1 MKPKSMKEKLRGT
14 MMNILRIKMIDAGNL
29 LKELD
34 DALDKVVAKKE
45 PESFLRPSTLK
56 IEEYQKSIRQIQA
69 QFIDAPQFNETSAYP
84 QFLSCGLL
92 QVRGKNGAN
101 MEFLLPKVY
110 PFPPKSLYI
119 EHEKDGQFLREM
131 LMRLLSS
138 VPLVQLEVIL
148 IDALSLGGIFN
159 LARRLLNKD
168 NDFIYQQRIL
178 TESKEIEE
186 ALKHL
191 YEYLKVNLQEKLA
204 GFRDFV
210 HYNENEKDPLPLKA
224 LFLSGV
230 DALSQNA
237 LYYLEKIMRF
247 GSKNGVLSFV
257 NLESEKNNQSAED
270 LKRYAEFFKD
280 RTSFECLKYLSVEV
294 INDQGIKSQHMK
306 DFADKIKA
314 YYKQKKEVK
323 RELKDLQRDK
333 EFWTKSSQH
342 EVVVPV
348 GWDIN
353 HKEVCF
359 EIGEVQNHT
368 LICGRSGSGKSNF
381 LHVLIQNLAFYYD
394 PDEVQLFLLDYKEG
408 VEFNAYTDPNILEH
422 ARLVSVASSVGFGV
436 SFLSWLCD
444 EIKKRSELF
453 KQFNVKDLSDY
464 RKHEKMP
471 RLIVVIDEFQ
481 VLFSDNST
489 KGKEGVERSLNT
501 LLKKGRSYGVH
512 LVLATQTMRGGEI
525 DSSIKAQIA
534 NRIALPMDADDS
546 TKILDDDVACEL
558 VRPEGIFNNNG
569 GHKKYHTKM
578 SIPKAPDDFKSFLTK
593 IHAEFNQRNLA
604 PIDRKIYNG
613 ETPLKMPNTLKANEM
628 RLYLGKKV
636 DYEQKDLIVEF
647 ENNELHLLVVSQDLN
662 ARIALMKLL
671 FQNIK
676 SANKELVFYN
686 KEKRL
691 IRSFDVQK
699 EYGITPIE
707 NALNALDATTNRP
720 NSALVIDNLNEAK
733 ELHDKVGAEKLRSFL
748 EKATDNEQ
756 YCVIFA
762 HDYKQIKTN
771 YHLDK
776 LKELLNHHFKQ
787 CLAFRCNGENLNAL
801 QSGLPSPSE
810 HNALFIELSKDSRTE
825 FRPFSLQD

>member
-1 MKPKSMKEKLRGT
+1 MKPKSMKEKPRGA
-14 MMNILRIKMIDAGNL
+14 MMNILRINMIDAGNL

-45 PESFLRPSTLK
+45 PESFLKPIVSP
-56 IEEYQKSIRQIQA
+56 IEDYQKSIRQVQA
-69 QFIDAPQFNETSAYP
+69 QFTDAPKFNEEGAYP
-84 QFLSCGLL
+84 KFLSCGLL
-92 QVRGKNGAN
+92 HVRGKNGAN

-138 VPLVQLEVIL
+138 APLVQLEIVL
-148 IDALSLGGIFN
+148 VDALSLGGIFN
-159 LARRLLNKD
+159 LARRLLDKD
-168 NDFIYQQRIL
+168 NDFIYQKRIL

-204 GFRDFV
+204 GFRDFA
-210 HYNENEKDPLPLKA
+210 HYNENATDPLPLKA

-257 NLESEKNNQSAED
+257 NLESEKNNKSAED
-270 LKRYAEFFKD
+270 LKKHAEFFKD

-314 YYKQKKEVK
+314 YYEKKKVVK
-323 RELKDLQRDK
+323 SELKALQKDEK
-333 EFWTKSSQH
+333 FWTESSQH
-342 EVVVPV
+342 EVSVPV

-353 HKEVCF
+353 HKKVCF
-359 EIGEVQNHT
+359 EIGNAQNHT
-368 LICGRSGSGKSNF
+368 LICDHSGSGKSNF
-381 LHVLIQNLAFYYD
+381 LHVLIQNLAFYYA

-408 VEFNAYTDPNILEH
+408 VEFNAYTDPILEH
-422 ARLVSVASSVGFGV
+422 ARLVSVASSVGFGM
-436 SFLSWLCD
+436 SFLRWLCK
-444 EIKKRSELF
+444 EMQERANLF
-453 KQFNVKDLSDY
+453 KQFKVKDLSDY

-471 RLIVVIDEFQ
+471 RLIVVVDEFQ
-481 VLFSDNST
+481 VLFGDNKST
-489 KGKEGVERSLNT
+489 KAVEGHLNT

-512 LVLATQTMRGGEI
+512 LVLATQTMRGTDI
-525 DSSIKAQIA
+525 NPSFKAQIA

-546 TKILDDDVACEL
+546 AKILDDDAACEL

-569 GHKKYHTKM
+569 GHQKYHTKM

-628 RLYLGKKV
+628 RLHLGKKV

-647 ENNELHLLVVSQDLN
+647 ESNESHLLVVSQDLN
-662 ARIALMKLL
+662 ARIALMKL
-671 FQNIK
+671 FAQNFK
-676 SANKELVFYN
+676 TANKELLFYN
-686 KEKRL
+686 AEKRL
-691 IRSFDVQK
+691 VRELDELK
-699 EYGITPIE
+699 KHHITPMQGP
-707 NALNALDATTNRP
+707 LGSVLDTAMNP
-720 NSALVIDNLNEAK
+720 NSVLMVDNLNEAK
-733 ELHDKVGAEKLRSFL
+733 ELHDKVGAEKLKSFL

-756 YCVIFA
+756 YCIIFA
-762 HDYKQIKTN
+762 HDFKQIQAN
-771 YHLDK
+771 YNLDK
-776 LKELLNHHFKQ
+776 LKELLNNHFKQ
-787 CLAFRCNGENLNAL
+787 CLAFRCNGENLNAIKNN
-801 QSGLPSPSE
+801 LPPPS
-810 HNALFIELSKDSRTE
+810 ALNNLNVLLIELSKDNHTE
-825 FRPFSLQD
+825 FRPFSL

>member
-1 MKPKSMKEKLRGT
+1 MKEKPRGA

-34 DALDKVVAKKE
+34 DALDKVIAKKE
-45 PESFLRPSTLK
+45 PESFLKPIISP
-56 IEEYQKSIRQIQA
+56 IEDYQKSIRQIQA
-69 QFIDAPQFNETSAYP
+69 QFTDAPQFNEEGAYP
-84 QFLSCGLL
+84 KFLSCGLL
-92 QVRGKNGAN
+92 HVRGKNGAN

-138 VPLVQLEVIL
+138 APLVQLEVIL

-204 GFRDFV
+204 GYKDFA
-210 HYNENEKDPLPLKA
+210 HYNEEEKDRLPLKA

-230 DALSQNA
+230 DALSQNV

-257 NLESEKNNQSAED
+257 NLESEKNKSAED
-270 LKRYAEFFKD
+270 LKRYAESFKD
-280 RTSFECLKYLSVEV
+280 RTSFERLKYLNVEV
-294 INDQGIKSQHMK
+294 INDHGIQSKHMQ

-314 YYKQKKEVK
+314 YYEKKKAVK
-323 RELKDLQRDK
+323 RELKDLQKDEK
-333 EFWTKSSQH
+333 FWTESSQLK
-342 EVVVPV
+342 VSVPV

-359 EIGEVQNHT
+359 EIGNEQNHT
-368 LICGRSGSGKSNF
+368 LICDHSGSGKSNF
-381 LHVLIQNLAFYYD
+381 LHVLIQNLAFYYN
-394 PDEVQLFLLDYKEG
+394 PNEVQLFLLDYKEG
-408 VEFNAYTDPNILEH
+408 VEFNAYVADTPLEH
-422 ARLVSVASSVGFGV
+422 ARLVSVASSVGYGM
-436 SFLSWLCD
+436 SFLSWLCK
-444 EIKKRSELF
+444 EMQERANLF

-471 RLIVVIDEFQ
+471 RLIVVVDEFQ
-481 VLFSDNST
+481 VLFSDNSS
-489 KGKEGVERSLNT
+489 KGKESVEGSLNT

-525 DSSIKAQIA
+525 DSSFKAQIA
-534 NRIALPMDADDS
+534 NRIALPMDAEDS
-546 TKILDDDVACEL
+546 SSVLDDDVACEL

-569 GHKKYHTKM
+569 GHQKYHTKM
-578 SIPKAPDDFKSFLTK
+578 SIPKAPDDSKSFLTK

-613 ETPLKMPNTLKANEM
+613 ETALKMPNTLKANEM
-628 RLYLGKKV
+628 RLHLGKKV

-647 ENNELHLLVVSQDLN
+647 ESNESHLLVVSQDLN

-676 SANKELVFYN
+676 SANKELVFCN

-691 IRSFDVQK
+691 IRSFD
-699 EYGITPIE
+699 
-707 NALNALDATTNRP
+707 A
-720 NSALVIDNLNEAK
+720 
-733 ELHDKVGAEKLRSFL
+733 
-748 EKATDNEQ
+748 
-756 YCVIFA
+756 
-762 HDYKQIKTN
+762 
-771 YHLDK
+771 
-776 LKELLNHHFKQ
+776 
-787 CLAFRCNGENLNAL
+787 
-801 QSGLPSPSE
+801 
-810 HNALFIELSKDSRTE
+810 
-825 FRPFSLQD
+825 

>member
-1 MKPKSMKEKLRGT
+1 
-14 MMNILRIKMIDAGNL
+14 MIDAGNL

-45 PESFLRPSTLK
+45 PESFLKPSTLK
-56 IEEYQKSIRQIQA
+56 IEEYQKSVRQIQA
-69 QFIDAPQFNETSAYP
+69 QFTDAPKFNEEGAYP
-84 QFLSCGLL
+84 KFLSCGLL
-92 QVRGKNGAN
+92 EIKGKNGAN

-119 EHEKDGQFLREM
+119 EHEKDEQFLREM
-131 LMRLLSS
+131 LMHLLSS
-138 VPLVQLEVIL
+138 APLVQLEVVL
-148 IDALSLGGIFN
+148 VDALSLGGIFN
-159 LARRLLNKD
+159 LARRLLHKN

-204 GFRDFV
+204 GFRDFA
-210 HYNENEKDPLPLKA
+210 HYNEEAKDRLPLKA

-280 RTSFECLKYLSVEV
+280 TTSFERFKYLNVEV
-294 INDQGIKSQHMK
+294 INDQGIKFQHMQ

-342 EVVVPV
+342 EVSVPV

-359 EIGEVQNHT
+359 EIGGAQNHT
-368 LICGRSGSGKSNF
+368 LICDHSGSGKSNF
-381 LHVLIQNLAFYYD
+381 LHVLIQNLAFYYA

-408 VEFNAYTDPNILEH
+408 VEFNAYTNPTILEH
-422 ARLVSVASSVGFGV
+422 ARLVSVAGSVGFGV
-436 SFLSWLCD
+436 GFLSWLCK
-444 EIKKRSELF
+444 EMQERVNLF

-489 KGKEGVERSLNT
+489 KGKESMDQSLNT

-512 LVLATQTMRGGEI
+512 LVLATQTMCGGEI
-525 DSSIKAQIA
+525 DSSFKAQIA

-546 TKILDDDVACEL
+546 AKILDDDAACEL

-569 GHKKYHTKM
+569 GNRKYHTKM

-628 RLYLGKKV
+628 RLHLGKKV

-647 ENNELHLLVVSQDLN
+647 ESNESHLLVVSQDLN

-676 SANKELVFYN
+676 STNKELVFCN

-707 NALNALDATTNRP
+707 NALNALNATTNRP

-733 ELHDKVGAEKLRSFL
+733 EWHDKVGAEKLKSFL

-756 YCVIFA
+756 YCIIFV
-762 HDYKQIKTN
+762 HDFKQIQAN
-771 YHLDK
+771 YDSVK
-776 LKELLNHHFKQ
+776 LKDLLNNHFKQ
-787 CLAFRCNGENLNAL
+787 RLAFRCNGENLNAIKNN
-801 QSGLPSPSE
+801 LPPPSALNNL
-810 HNALFIELSKDSRTE
+810 NALFVELSKDSHTE

>member
-1 MKPKSMKEKLRGT
+1 MT
-14 MMNILRIKMIDAGNL
+14 DAGNL

-45 PESFLRPSTLK
+45 PESFLKPIASR

-69 QFIDAPQFNETSAYP
+69 QFTDVPKFNEEGAYP

-92 QVRGKNGAN
+92 EIKGKNGAN
-101 MEFLLPKVY
+101 MDFCLPKVY

-138 VPLVQLEVIL
+138 APLVQLEIVL
-148 IDALSLGGIFN
+148 VDALSLGGIFN

-168 NDFIYQQRIL
+168 NDFIYQRRIL
-178 TESKEIEE
+178 TESKEIEG

-204 GFRDFV
+204 GYRDFA
-210 HYNENEKDPLPLKA
+210 HYNEKEKDRLPLKA

-257 NLESEKNNQSAED
+257 NLESEKNNKSAEY
-270 LKRYAEFFKD
+270 LKNYAEFFRDNK
-280 RTSFECLKYLSVEV
+280 SFERLKYLSIEV

-314 YYKQKKEVK
+314 YYEKKKAVK
-323 RELKDLQRDK
+323 RELKDLQKDEK
-333 EFWTKSSQH
+333 FWTESSQFK
-342 EVVVPV
+342 VSVPV

-359 EIGEVQNHT
+359 EIGKAQNHT

-408 VEFNAYTDPNILEH
+408 VEFNAYTDPILEH
-422 ARLVSVASSVGFGV
+422 ARLVSVASSVGFGM

-444 EIKKRSELF
+444 EMKIRSELF
-453 KQFNVKDLSDY
+453 KQFKVKDLSDY

-481 VLFSDNST
+481 VLFSDNKST
-489 KGKEGVERSLNT
+489 KAVEGHLNT

-525 DSSIKAQIA
+525 DSSFKAQIA

-546 TKILDDDVACEL
+546 TKILDDDAACEL

-569 GHKKYHTKM
+569 GHQKYHTKM

-593 IHAEFNQRNLA
+593 IHAEFNQRNLT

-613 ETPLKMPNTLKANEM
+613 EKPLEMPNILKANEM
-628 RLYLGKKV
+628 RLHLGKKV

-647 ENNELHLLVVSQDLN
+647 ESNESHLLVVSQDLST
-662 ARIALMKLL
+662 RIALMKLL

-676 SANKELVFYN
+676 SANKELVFCN

-691 IRSFDVQK
+691 IRSFDAQK
-699 EYGITPIE
+699 EYGITPVE
-707 NALNALDATTNRP
+707 NILSVLDTAMNP

-733 ELHDKVGAEKLRSFL
+733 ELHDKVGAEKLESFL
-748 EKATDNEQ
+748 EKAIDNEQ

-762 HDYKQIKTN
+762 HDFRQIKTN
-771 YHLDK
+771 YHFDK
-776 LKELLNHHFKQ
+776 LKELLNNHFKQ
-787 CLAFRCNGENLNAL
+787 RLAFRCNEENLNAIKNN
-801 QSGLPSPSE
+801 LPPPSRL
-810 HNALFIELSKDSRTE
+810 NALFVELSKDSHTE

>member
-1 MKPKSMKEKLRGT
+1 
-14 MMNILRIKMIDAGNL
+14 MIDAGNL

-45 PESFLRPSTLK
+45 PESFLKPIVSP
-56 IEEYQKSIRQIQA
+56 IEDYQKSIRQVQA
-69 QFIDAPQFNETSAYP
+69 QFTDAPKFNETTTYP

-92 QVRGKNGAN
+92 HVKGKNGAN

-138 VPLVQLEVIL
+138 APLVQLEIVL
-148 IDALSLGGIFN
+148 VDALSLGGIFN
-159 LARRLLNKD
+159 LARRLLDKD

-204 GFRDFV
+204 GFKDFA
-210 HYNENEKDPLPLKA
+210 HYNENATDRLPLKA

-270 LKRYAEFFKD
+270 LKKHAEFFRD
-280 RTSFECLKYLSVEV
+280 TTSFERFKYLNVEV
-294 INDQGIKSQHMK
+294 INDQGIKSQHMQ

-323 RELKDLQRDK
+323 RELKDLQKDK
-333 EFWTKSSQH
+333 EFWTESSQFK
-342 EVVVPV
+342 VVVPV

-359 EIGEVQNHT
+359 EIGNAQNHT
-368 LICGRSGSGKSNF
+368 LICDHSGSGKSNF
-381 LHVLIQNLAFYYD
+381 LHVLIQNLAFYYN

-408 VEFNAYTDPNILEH
+408 VEFNAYTNPSPLEH
-422 ARLVSVASSVGFGV
+422 ARLVSVASSVGFGM

-464 RKHEKMP
+464 RKHGEMP

-546 TKILDDDVACEL
+546 TKILDDDVACEIQK
-558 VRPEGIFNNNG
+558 PEAIFNNNG
-569 GHKKYHTKM
+569 GHQKFHTKM

-604 PIDRKIYNG
+604 PIEHKIYNG
-613 ETPLKMPNTLKANEM
+613 ETALKMPNTLKANEM
-628 RLYLGKKV
+628 RLHLGKKV

-647 ENNELHLLVVSQDLN
+647 ESNESHLLVVSQDLN

-676 SANKELVFYN
+676 SANKELVFCN

-691 IRSFDVQK
+691 IRFFDAPK

-707 NALNALDATTNRP
+707 NALNALDAATNRP
-720 NSALVIDNLNEAK
+720 NSVLVIDNLNEAK
-733 ELHDKVGAEKLRSFL
+733 ELHDKIGVEKLKSFL
-748 EKATDNEQ
+748 EKAIDNEQ
-756 YCVIFA
+756 YCIIFA
-762 HDYKQIKTN
+762 HDYKQIKNN

-776 LKELLNHHFKQ
+776 LRELLNNHFKQ
-787 CLAFRCNGENLNAL
+787 CLAFRCNEENLNAL
-801 QSGLPSPSE
+801 KSGLPSPSNF
-810 HNALFIELSKDSRTE
+810 NALLIELSKDSRTE
-825 FRPFSLQD
+825 FRPFSL

>member
-1 MKPKSMKEKLRGT
+1 

-45 PESFLRPSTLK
+45 PESFLKPSTLK
-56 IEEYQKSIRQIQA
+56 IEEYQKSVRQIQA
-69 QFIDAPQFNETSAYP
+69 QFTDAPKFNEEGAYP
-84 QFLSCGLL
+84 KFLSCGLL
-92 QVRGKNGAN
+92 EIKGKNGAN

-119 EHEKDGQFLREM
+119 EHEKDEQFLREM
-131 LMRLLSS
+131 LMHLLSS
-138 VPLVQLEVIL
+138 APLVQLEVVL
-148 IDALSLGGIFN
+148 VDALSLGGIFN
-159 LARRLLNKD
+159 LARRLLHKN

-204 GFRDFV
+204 GFRDFA
-210 HYNENEKDPLPLKA
+210 HYNEEAKDRLPLKA

-280 RTSFECLKYLSVEV
+280 TTSFERFKYLNVEV
-294 INDQGIKSQHMK
+294 INDQGIKFQHMQ

-342 EVVVPV
+342 EVSVPV

-359 EIGEVQNHT
+359 EIGGVQNHT
-368 LICGRSGSGKSNF
+368 LICDHSGSGKSNF
-381 LHVLIQNLAFYYD
+381 LHVLIQNLAFYYA

-408 VEFNAYTDPNILEH
+408 VEFNAYTNPTILEH
-422 ARLVSVASSVGFGV
+422 ARLVSVAGSVGFGV
-436 SFLSWLCD
+436 GFLSWLCK
-444 EIKKRSELF
+444 EMQERANLF

-489 KGKEGVERSLNT
+489 KGKESMDQSLNT

-525 DSSIKAQIA
+525 DSSFKAQIA

-546 TKILDDDVACEL
+546 AKILDDDAACEL

-569 GHKKYHTKM
+569 GNRKYHTKM

-628 RLYLGKKV
+628 RLHLGKKV

-647 ENNELHLLVVSQDLN
+647 ESNESHLLVVSQDLN

-676 SANKELVFYN
+676 SANKELVFCN

-707 NALNALDATTNRP
+707 NALNALNATTNRP

-733 ELHDKVGAEKLRSFL
+733 EWHDKVGAEKLKSFL

-756 YCVIFA
+756 YCIIFV
-762 HDYKQIKTN
+762 HDFKQIQAN
-771 YHLDK
+771 YDSVK
-776 LKELLNHHFKQ
+776 LKDLLNNHFKQ
-787 CLAFRCNGENLNAL
+787 RLAFRCNGENLNAIKNN
-801 QSGLPSPSE
+801 LPPPSALNNL
-810 HNALFIELSKDSRTE
+810 NALFVELSKDSHTE

>member
-1 MKPKSMKEKLRGT
+1 
-14 MMNILRIKMIDAGNL
+14 MNILRIKMIDAGNL

-34 DALDKVVAKKE
+34 DALDRVIAKKE
-45 PESFLRPSTLK
+45 PESFLKPIVSQ
-56 IEEYQKSIRQIQA
+56 IEDYQKSIRQVQA
-69 QFIDAPQFNETSAYP
+69 QFTDAPQFNEEGAYP
-84 QFLSCGLL
+84 KFLSCGLL
-92 QVRGKNGAN
+92 HVRGKNGAN

-138 VPLVQLEVIL
+138 APLVQLEVIL

-159 LARRLLNKD
+159 LARRLLDKD

-204 GFRDFV
+204 GYKDFA
-210 HYNENEKDPLPLKA
+210 HYNEYATDPLPLKA

-257 NLESEKNNQSAED
+257 NLESEKNNKSAED
-270 LKRYAEFFKD
+270 LKKHAEFFKD
-280 RTSFECLKYLSVEV
+280 TTSFERLKYLNVEV

-314 YYKQKKEVK
+314 YYEKKKVVK
-323 RELKDLQRDK
+323 RELKDLQKDEK
-333 EFWTKSSQH
+333 FWTESSQY
-342 EVVVPV
+342 EVSVPV

-353 HKEVCF
+353 HTEVCF
-359 EIGEVQNHT
+359 KIGKEQNHT
-368 LICGRSGSGKSNF
+368 LICDHSGSGKSNF
-381 LHVLIQNLAFYYD
+381 LHVLIQNLAFYYA

-408 VEFNAYTDPNILEH
+408 VEFNAYTNPSPLEH
-422 ARLVSVASSVGFGV
+422 ARLVSVASSVSYGIT
-436 SFLSWLCD
+436 FLKWLCD
-444 EIKKRSELF
+444 GIQKRADRF

-471 RLIVVIDEFQ
+471 RLIVVVDEFQ

-489 KGKEGVERSLNT
+489 KGKESVERSLNT

-546 TKILDDDVACEL
+546 AKILDDDVACEL

-569 GHKKYHTKM
+569 GNRKYHIKM

-613 ETPLKMPNTLKANEM
+613 ETPLKIPNTLKADEM
-628 RLYLGKKV
+628 RLHLGKKV

-647 ENNELHLLVVSQDLN
+647 ESNESHLLVVSQDLN

-676 SANKELVFYN
+676 SANKELVFCN

-691 IRSFDVQK
+691 IRFFDAQK
-699 EYGITPIE
+699 EYGITPVE
-707 NALNALDATTNRP
+707 NILSVLDTAMNP

-733 ELHDKVGAEKLRSFL
+733 ELHDKVGAEKLKSFL
-748 EKATDNEQ
+748 EKAIDNEQ

-762 HDYKQIKTN
+762 HDFRQIKSN
-771 YHLDK
+771 YHFDK
-776 LKELLNHHFKQ
+776 LKELLNNHFKQ
-787 CLAFRCNGENLNAL
+787 CLAFRCNEENLNAIK
-801 QSGLPSPSE
+801 SDLPSLKNE
-810 HNALFIELSKDSRTE
+810 LNVLFVELSKDSVTE
-825 FRPFSLQD
+825 FRPFSL

>member
-1 MKPKSMKEKLRGT
+1 
-14 MMNILRIKMIDAGNL
+14 MIEVNTL
-29 LKELD
+29 LQNLD
-34 DALDKVVAKKE
+34 DALDKVVHQKE
-45 PESFLRPSTLK
+45 PESFLKPIVSE
-56 IEEYQKSIRQIQA
+56 IEEYQKSVRQIQA
-69 QFIDAPQFNETSAYP
+69 QFTDAPEFNETTTYP
-84 QFLSCGLL
+84 KFLSCGLL
-92 QVRGKNGAN
+92 QVRGKNGTN

-138 VPLVQLEVIL
+138 APLVQLEVIL

-159 LARRLLNKD
+159 LSRKLLNKD

-178 TESKEIEE
+178 TESKETEE

-204 GFRDFV
+204 GFRDFA
-210 HYNENEKDPLPLKA
+210 HYNEEKEDRLPLKA

-257 NLESEKNNQSAED
+257 NLESEKNNKSAED
-270 LKRYAEFFKD
+270 LKKHAEFFKD
-280 RTSFECLKYLSVEV
+280 TTSFERLKYLNIEV
-294 INDQGIKSQHMK
+294 INDQGIKSQHMQ
-306 DFADKIKA
+306 DFADEIKA
-314 YYKQKKEVK
+314 YYRQKKEVK
-323 RELKDLQRDK
+323 RELKDLQKDEK
-333 EFWTKSSQH
+333 FWTESSQY
-342 EVVVPV
+342 EVSVPV

-359 EIGEVQNHT
+359 EIGSAQNHT

-381 LHVLIQNLAFYYD
+381 LHVLIQNLAFYYA
-394 PDEVQLFLLDYKEG
+394 PNEVQLFLLDYKEG
-408 VEFNAYTDPNILEH
+408 VEFNAYTDPILEH
-422 ARLVSVASSVGFGV
+422 ARLVSVASSVGYGM
-436 SFLSWLCD
+436 SFLSWLCK
-444 EIKKRSELF
+444 EMQKRAELF

-481 VLFSDNST
+481 VLFSNNKST
-489 KGKEGVERSLNT
+489 KAVEGHLNT

-512 LVLATQTMRGGEI
+512 LVLATQTMRGTDI
-525 DSSIKAQIA
+525 NPSFKAQIA
-534 NRIALPMDADDS
+534 NRIALPMDAEDSSSVLGDDA
-546 TKILDDDVACEL
+546 ACEL

-569 GHKKYHTKM
+569 GNRKYHTKM

-593 IHAEFNQRNLA
+593 IHAEFNQRNLTL
-604 PIDRKIYNG
+604 IDRKIYNG
-613 ETPLKMPNTLKANEM
+613 ETPLKMPNILKANEM
-628 RLYLGKKV
+628 RLHLGKKV

-647 ENNELHLLVVSQDLN
+647 ESNESHLLVVSQDLN

-676 SANKELVFYN
+676 SANKELVFCN

-691 IRSFDVQK
+691 IRFFDVQK
-699 EYGITPIE
+699 EYGITPVE
-707 NALNALDATTNRP
+707 NILSVLDTAMNP

-733 ELHDKVGAEKLRSFL
+733 ELHDKVGAEKLKSFL

-762 HDYKQIKTN
+762 HDFRQIKTN
-771 YHLDK
+771 YHFYK
-776 LKELLNHHFKQ
+776 LKELLSNHFKQ

-801 QSGLPSPSE
+801 QSGLSSPSKL
-810 HNALFIELSKDSRTE
+810 NALFIELSKDSHTE
-825 FRPFSLQD
+825 FRPFSLQG

>member
-1 MKPKSMKEKLRGT
+1 
-14 MMNILRIKMIDAGNL
+14 MIDAGNL

-45 PESFLRPSTLK
+45 PESFLKPIVSQ
-56 IEEYQKSIRQIQA
+56 IEDYQKSIRQIQA
-69 QFIDAPQFNETSAYP
+69 QFTDAPKFNETHTYP
-84 QFLSCGLL
+84 KFLSCGLL

-138 VPLVQLEVIL
+138 APLVQLEVIL

-204 GFRDFV
+204 GYKDFA
-210 HYNENEKDPLPLKA
+210 HYNENATDRLPLKA

-237 LYYLEKIMRF
+237 FYYLEKIMRF

-270 LKRYAEFFKD
+270 LKKHAEFFRD
-280 RTSFECLKYLSVEV
+280 TTSFERLKYLSVEV
-294 INDQGIKSQHMK
+294 INDQGIKSQHMQ

-314 YYKQKKEVK
+314 YYEKKKAVK
-323 RELKDLQRDK
+323 RELKDLQKDEK
-333 EFWTKSSQH
+333 FWTESSQFK
-342 EVVVPV
+342 VSVPV

-359 EIGEVQNHT
+359 EIGNEQNHT
-368 LICGRSGSGKSNF
+368 LICDHSGSGKSNF
-381 LHVLIQNLAFYYD
+381 LHVLIQNLAFYYA
-394 PDEVQLFLLDYKEG
+394 PNEVQLFLLDYKEG
-408 VEFNAYTDPNILEH
+408 VEFNAYVADTPLEH
-422 ARLVSVASSVGFGV
+422 ARLVSVASSVSYGIT
-436 SFLSWLCD
+436 FLKWLCD
-444 EIKKRSELF
+444 EMQKRAELF
-453 KQFNVKDLSDY
+453 KQFKVKDLSDY
-464 RKHEKMP
+464 RKHDEMP
-471 RLIVVIDEFQ
+471 RLIVVVDEFQ
-481 VLFSDNST
+481 VLFSDKST
-489 KGKEGVERSLNT
+489 QVKGSVERSLNT

-512 LVLATQTMRGGEI
+512 LVLATQTMRGAEI
-525 DSSIKAQIA
+525 DSSFKAQIA
-534 NRIALPMDADDS
+534 NRIALPMDAEDS
-546 TKILDDDVACEL
+546 TKILDDDAACEIQK
-558 VRPEGIFNNNG
+558 PEGIFNNNG
-569 GHKKYHTKM
+569 GNRKYHTKM

-613 ETPLKMPNTLKANEM
+613 ETPLKIPNTLKANEM
-628 RLYLGKKV
+628 RLHLGKKV

-647 ENNELHLLVVSQDLN
+647 ESNESHLLVVSQNLQD
-662 ARIALMKLL
+662 RIALMKLL

-676 SANKELVFYN
+676 SANKELVFCN

-691 IRSFDVQK
+691 IRFFDAQK
-699 EYGITPIE
+699 EYGITPVE
-707 NALNALDATTNRP
+707 NILSVLDTAMNP

-733 ELHDKVGAEKLRSFL
+733 ELHDKVGAEKLKSFL
-748 EKATDNEQ
+748 EKAIDNEQ
-756 YCVIFA
+756 YCVIFV
-762 HDYKQIKTN
+762 HDYRQIKTN
-771 YHLDK
+771 YHLDIVK
-776 LKELLNHHFKQ
+776 PP
-787 CLAFRCNGENLNAL
+787 L
-801 QSGLPSPSE
+801 QAMPS
-810 HNALFIELSKDSRTE
+810 L
-825 FRPFSLQD
+825 

>member
-1 MKPKSMKEKLRGT
+1 
-14 MMNILRIKMIDAGNL
+14 MIEVNTL
-29 LKELD
+29 LQNLD
-34 DALDKVVAKKE
+34 DALDKVVHQKE
-45 PESFLRPSTLK
+45 PESFLKPIVSE
-56 IEEYQKSIRQIQA
+56 IEEYQKSVRQIQA
-69 QFIDAPQFNETSAYP
+69 QFTDAPEFNETTTYP
-84 QFLSCGLL
+84 KFLSCGLL
-92 QVRGKNGAN
+92 QVRGKNGTN

-138 VPLVQLEVIL
+138 APLVQLEVIL

-159 LARRLLNKD
+159 LSRKLLNKD

-178 TESKEIEE
+178 TESKETEE

-204 GFRDFV
+204 GFRDFA
-210 HYNENEKDPLPLKA
+210 HYNEEKEDRLPLKA

-257 NLESEKNNQSAED
+257 NLESEKNNKSAED
-270 LKRYAEFFKD
+270 LKKHAEFFKD
-280 RTSFECLKYLSVEV
+280 TTSFERLKYLNIEV
-294 INDQGIKSQHMK
+294 INDQGIKSQHMQ
-306 DFADKIKA
+306 DFADEIKA
-314 YYKQKKEVK
+314 YYRQKKEVK
-323 RELKDLQRDK
+323 RELKDLQKDEK
-333 EFWTKSSQH
+333 FWTESSQY
-342 EVVVPV
+342 EVSVPV

-353 HKEVCF
+353 HTEVCF
-359 EIGEVQNHT
+359 KIGKEQNHT
-368 LICGRSGSGKSNF
+368 LICDHSGSGKSNF
-381 LHVLIQNLAFYYD
+381 LHVLIQNLAFYYA
-394 PDEVQLFLLDYKEG
+394 PNEVQLFLLDYKEG
-408 VEFNAYTDPNILEH
+408 VEFNAYTDPILEH
-422 ARLVSVASSVGFGV
+422 ARLVSVASSVGYGM
-436 SFLSWLCD
+436 SFLSWLCK
-444 EIKKRSELF
+444 EMQKRAELF

-481 VLFSDNST
+481 VLFSDNKST
-489 KGKEGVERSLNT
+489 KAVEGHLNT

-512 LVLATQTMRGGEI
+512 LVLATQTMRGTDI
-525 DSSIKAQIA
+525 NPSFKAQIA
-534 NRIALPMDADDS
+534 NRIALPMDAEDSSSVLGDDA
-546 TKILDDDVACEL
+546 ACEL

-569 GHKKYHTKM
+569 GNRKYHTKM

-593 IHAEFNQRNLA
+593 IHAEFNQRNLTL
-604 PIDRKIYNG
+604 IDRKIYNG
-613 ETPLKMPNTLKANEM
+613 ETPLKMPNILKANEM
-628 RLYLGKKV
+628 RLHLGKKV

-647 ENNELHLLVVSQDLN
+647 ESNESHLLVVSQDLN

-676 SANKELVFYN
+676 SANKELVFCN

-691 IRSFDVQK
+691 IRSFDTRK
-699 EYGITPIE
+699 EYGITPVE
-707 NALNALDATTNRP
+707 NILSVLDTAMNP

-733 ELHDKVGAEKLRSFL
+733 ELHDKVGAEKLKSFL
-748 EKATDNEQ
+748 EKAIDNEQ

-762 HDYKQIKTN
+762 HDFRQIKTN
-771 YHLDK
+771 YHFDK
-776 LKELLNHHFKQ
+776 LKELLSNHFKQ

-801 QSGLPSPSE
+801 QSGLPLPSE
-810 HNALFIELSKDSRTE
+810 LNALFIELSKDSVTE
-825 FRPFSLQD
+825 FRPFSL

>member
-1 MKPKSMKEKLRGT
+1 
-14 MMNILRIKMIDAGNL
+14 MIDAGNL

-34 DALDKVVAKKE
+34 DALDKVIAKKE

-69 QFIDAPQFNETSAYP
+69 QFTDAPKFNEIGAYP
-84 QFLSCGLL
+84 KFLSCGLL
-92 QVRGKNGAN
+92 EIKDKNGAN

-138 VPLVQLEVIL
+138 TPLVQLEVIL
-148 IDALSLGGIFN
+148 VDALSLGGIFN
-159 LARRLLNKD
+159 LARRLLNKN

-204 GFRDFV
+204 GFRDFA
-210 HYNENEKDPLPLKA
+210 HYNENATDPLPLKA

-257 NLESEKNNQSAED
+257 NLESEKNNKSAED
-270 LKRYAEFFKD
+270 LKKHAEFFRD
-280 RTSFECLKYLSVEV
+280 TTSFERLKYLSVEV
-294 INDQGIKSQHMK
+294 INDHGIQSKHMQ

-314 YYKQKKEVK
+314 YYEKKKAVK
-323 RELKDLQRDK
+323 RELKDLQKDEK
-333 EFWTKSSQH
+333 FWTESSQFK
-342 EVVVPV
+342 VSVPV

-359 EIGEVQNHT
+359 EIGNAQNHT

-408 VEFNAYTDPNILEH
+408 VEFNAYTDPILEH
-422 ARLVSVASSVGFGV
+422 ARLVSMASSVGYGM

-444 EIKKRSELF
+444 EMTKRSDLF

-471 RLIVVIDEFQ
+471 RLIVVVDEFQ
-481 VLFSDNST
+481 VLFSDNKST
-489 KGKEGVERSLNT
+489 KAVEGHLNT

-512 LVLATQTMRGGEI
+512 LVLATQTMRGTDI
-525 DSSIKAQIA
+525 NPSFKAQIA
-534 NRIALPMDADDS
+534 NRIALPMDAEDSSSVLGDDA
-546 TKILDDDVACEL
+546 ACEL

-569 GHKKYHTKM
+569 GHQKYHTKM
-578 SIPKAPDDFKSFLTK
+578 SIPKAPDDFTPFIKR
-593 IHAEFNQRNLA
+593 IHKEFNQRNLT

-613 ETPLKMPNTLKANEM
+613 ETPLEMPNTLKANEM
-628 RLYLGKKV
+628 RLHLGKEV

-647 ENNELHLLVVSQDLN
+647 ENNESHLLVVSQDLN

-676 SANKELVFYN
+676 STNKELVFCN

-699 EYGITPIE
+699 EYGITPVE
-707 NALNALDATTNRP
+707 NILSVLDTAMNP

-733 ELHDKVGAEKLRSFL
+733 ELHDKVGAEKLKSFL

-762 HDYKQIKTN
+762 HDFRQIKTN
-771 YHLDK
+771 YHFDK
-776 LKELLNHHFKQ
+776 LKELLNNHFKQ
-787 CLAFRCNGENLNAL
+787 CLAFRCNEENLNAIKNN
-801 QSGLPSPSE
+801 LPPPSALNNL
-810 HNALFIELSKDSRTE
+810 NALFVELSKDSVTE

>member
-1 MKPKSMKEKLRGT
+1 
-14 MMNILRIKMIDAGNL
+14 MIDAGNL

-34 DALDKVVAKKE
+34 DALDKVIAKKE
-45 PESFLRPSTLK
+45 PESFLKPIVSP
-56 IEEYQKSIRQIQA
+56 IEDYQKSIRQIQA
-69 QFIDAPQFNETSAYP
+69 QFTDAPQFNETTTYP

-92 QVRGKNGAN
+92 HVRGKNGTN

-138 VPLVQLEVIL
+138 APLVQLEVIL
-148 IDALSLGGIFN
+148 VDALSLGGIFN

-168 NDFIYQQRIL
+168 NDFIYQKRIL

-204 GFRDFV
+204 GFRDFA
-210 HYNENEKDPLPLKA
+210 HYNENATDPLPLKA

-270 LKRYAEFFKD
+270 LKKHAEFFKD
-280 RTSFECLKYLSVEV
+280 RTSFERFKYLNVEV

-314 YYKQKKEVK
+314 YYEKKKAVK
-323 RELKDLQRDK
+323 RELKDLQKDEK
-333 EFWTKSSQH
+333 FWTESSQY
-342 EVVVPV
+342 EVSVPV

-359 EIGEVQNHT
+359 EIGNAQNHT

-381 LHVLIQNLAFYYD
+381 LHVLIQNLAFYYA

-408 VEFNAYTDPNILEH
+408 VEFNAYTDPILEH
-422 ARLVSVASSVGFGV
+422 ARLVSVASSISYGIT
-436 SFLSWLCD
+436 FLKWLCD
-444 EIKKRSELF
+444 EMQKRAELF

-464 RKHEKMP
+464 RKHDEMP

-481 VLFSDNST
+481 VLFSDNKST
-489 KGKEGVERSLNT
+489 KAVEGHLNT

-525 DSSIKAQIA
+525 DSSIKAQIV
-534 NRIALPMDADDS
+534 NRIALPMDAEDSSSVLGDDA
-546 TKILDDDVACEL
+546 ACEL

-569 GHKKYHTKM
+569 GHQKYHTKM
-578 SIPKAPDDFKSFLTK
+578 SIPKVPDDFKSFLTK

-613 ETPLKMPNTLKANEM
+613 ETALKMPNTLKANEM
-628 RLYLGKKV
+628 RLHLGKKV

-647 ENNELHLLVVSQDLN
+647 ENNESHLLVVSQDLN

-676 SANKELVFYN
+676 SANKELVFCN

-699 EYGITPIE
+699 EYGITPVE
-707 NALNALDATTNRP
+707 NILSVLDTAMNP

-733 ELHDKVGAEKLRSFL
+733 ELHDKVGAEKLKSFL
-748 EKATDNEQ
+748 EKAIDNEQ
-756 YCVIFA
+756 YCIIFA
-762 HDYKQIKTN
+762 HDFRQIKSN
-771 YHLDK
+771 YHFDK
-776 LKELLNHHFKQ
+776 LRELLSNHFKQ

-801 QSGLPSPSE
+801 QSGLLSPSE

-825 FRPFSLQD
+825 FRPFSLQG

>member
-1 MKPKSMKEKLRGT
+1 
-14 MMNILRIKMIDAGNL
+14 MIEINTL
-29 LKELD
+29 LQKLD
-34 DALDKVVAKKE
+34 DALDKIVHKKE
-45 PESFLRPSTLK
+45 PESFLRPIASQ

-69 QFIDAPQFNETSAYP
+69 QFTDAPQFNETSAYP

-92 QVRGKNGAN
+92 EIKGKNGAN
-101 MEFLLPKVY
+101 VDFCLPKVY

-138 VPLVQLEVIL
+138 APLVQLEVIL
-148 IDALSLGGIFN
+148 VDALSLGSIFN
-159 LARRLLNKD
+159 LARRLLNKN

-186 ALKHL
+186 VLKHL

-204 GFRDFV
+204 GYKDFAD
-210 HYNENEKDPLPLKA
+210 YNEKAQDPLPLKA

-230 DALSQNA
+230 DSLSKDA

-257 NLESEKNNQSAED
+257 NLESEKNNKSAED

-280 RTSFECLKYLSVEV
+280 RTSFERLKYLSVEV
-294 INDQGIKSQHMK
+294 INDQGIQSKHMQ

-314 YYKQKKEVK
+314 YYEKKKAVK
-323 RELKDLQRDK
+323 RELKDLQKDEK
-333 EFWTKSSQH
+333 FWTESSQFK
-342 EVVVPV
+342 VSVPV

-368 LICGRSGSGKSNF
+368 LICDHSGSGKSNF
-381 LHVLIQNLAFYYD
+381 LHVLIQNLAFYYA
-394 PDEVQLFLLDYKEG
+394 PNEVQLFLLDYKEG
-408 VEFNAYTDPNILEH
+408 VEFNAYTNPTILEH
-422 ARLVSVASSVGFGV
+422 ARLVSVAGSVGFGV
-436 SFLSWLCD
+436 GFLSWLCK
-444 EIKKRSELF
+444 EMQERANRF

-464 RKHEKMP
+464 RKHGEMP

-481 VLFSDNST
+481 VLFSDKS
-489 KGKEGVERSLNT
+489 KGSVERSLNT

-512 LVLATQTMRGGEI
+512 LILATQTMRGTDI
-525 DSSIKAQIA
+525 NRSIMAQIA
-534 NRIALPMDADDS
+534 NRIALPMDAEDSNSILNNDDA
-546 TKILDDDVACEL
+546 ACEL

-569 GHKKYHTKM
+569 GHQKYHTKM
-578 SIPKAPDDFKSFLTK
+578 SIPKAPDNFKPFLTK
-593 IHAEFNQRNLA
+593 IHAEFNQRNLT
-604 PIDRKIYNG
+604 PVEHKIYNG
-613 ETPLKMPNTLKANEM
+613 EKPLEMPNTLKANEM
-628 RLYLGKKV
+628 RLHLGKKV
-636 DYEQKDLIVEF
+636 DYEQKDLIVGF
-647 ENNELHLLVVSQDLN
+647 ESNESHLLVVSQDLN

-676 SANKELVFYN
+676 SANKELVFCN

-691 IRSFDVQK
+691 IRSFDTRK
-699 EYGITPIE
+699 EYGITPVE
-707 NALNALDATTNRP
+707 NILSVLDTAMNP

-733 ELHDKVGAEKLRSFL
+733 ELHDKVGAEKLKSFL
-748 EKATDNEQ
+748 EKVIDNEQ

-762 HDYKQIKTN
+762 HDFRQIKTN
-771 YHLDK
+771 YHFDK
-776 LKELLNHHFKQ
+776 LKELLNNHFKQ

-801 QSGLPSPSE
+801 QSGLSSPSKL
-810 HNALFIELSKDSRTE
+810 NALLIEFSKDSYTE
-825 FRPFSLQD
+825 FRPFSL

>member
-1 MKPKSMKEKLRGT
+1 
-14 MMNILRIKMIDAGNL
+14 MIDAGIL

-34 DALDKVVAKKE
+34 DALDKVIAKKE
-45 PESFLRPSTLK
+45 PESFLKPIVSP
-56 IEEYQKSIRQIQA
+56 IEDYQKSVRQIQA
-69 QFIDAPQFNETSAYP
+69 QFTDAPKFNEEGAYP
-84 QFLSCGLL
+84 KFLSCGLL
-92 QVRGKNGAN
+92 QVRGKNGTN

-119 EHEKDGQFLREM
+119 EHEKDEQFLREM
-131 LMRLLSS
+131 LMHLLSS
-138 VPLVQLEVIL
+138 APLVQLEVVL
-148 IDALSLGGIFN
+148 VDALSLGGIFN
-159 LARRLLNKD
+159 LARRLLHKN

-204 GFRDFV
+204 GFRDFA
-210 HYNENEKDPLPLKA
+210 HYNEEAKDRLPLKA

-280 RTSFECLKYLSVEV
+280 TTSFERFKYLNVEV
-294 INDQGIKSQHMK
+294 INDQGIKFQHMQ

-342 EVVVPV
+342 EVSVPV

-359 EIGEVQNHT
+359 EIGGAQNHT
-368 LICGRSGSGKSNF
+368 LICDHSGSGKSNF
-381 LHVLIQNLAFYYD
+381 LHVLIQNLAFYYA

-408 VEFNAYTDPNILEH
+408 VEFNAYTNPTILEH
-422 ARLVSVASSVGFGV
+422 ARLVSVAGSVGFGV
-436 SFLSWLCD
+436 GFLSWLCK
-444 EIKKRSELF
+444 EMQERANLF

-489 KGKEGVERSLNT
+489 KGKESMDQSLNT

-512 LVLATQTMRGGEI
+512 LVLATQTMCGGEI
-525 DSSIKAQIA
+525 DSSFKAQIA

-546 TKILDDDVACEL
+546 AKILDDDAACEL

-569 GHKKYHTKM
+569 GNRKYHTKM

-628 RLYLGKKV
+628 RLHLGKKV

-647 ENNELHLLVVSQDLN
+647 ESNESHLLVVSQDLN
-662 ARIALMKLL
+662 ARIALIKLL

-676 SANKELVFYN
+676 SANKELVFCN

-707 NALNALDATTNRP
+707 NALNALNATTNRP

-733 ELHDKVGAEKLRSFL
+733 EWHDKVGAEKLKSFL

-756 YCVIFA
+756 YCIIFV
-762 HDYKQIKTN
+762 HDFKQIQAN
-771 YHLDK
+771 YDSVK
-776 LKELLNHHFKQ
+776 LKDLLNNHFKQ
-787 CLAFRCNGENLNAL
+787 RLAFRCNGENLNAIKNN
-801 QSGLPSPSE
+801 LPPPSALNNL
-810 HNALFIELSKDSRTE
+810 NALFVELSKDSHTE

>member
-1 MKPKSMKEKLRGT
+1 
-14 MMNILRIKMIDAGNL
+14 MNILRINMIDASNL

-34 DALDKVVAKKE
+34 DTLDKVVAKKE

-56 IEEYQKSIRQIQA
+56 IEEYQKSIRQIQV
-69 QFIDAPQFNETSAYP
+69 QFTDAPQFNETTTYP

-138 VPLVQLEVIL
+138 APLVQLEVIL

-159 LARRLLNKD
+159 LARRLLDKD
-168 NDFIYQQRIL
+168 NDFIYQKRIL

-204 GFRDFV
+204 GYKDFA
-210 HYNENEKDPLPLKA
+210 HYNETAKDRLPLKA

-230 DALSQNA
+230 GALSKDA

-257 NLESEKNNQSAED
+257 NLESEKNNKSVED
-270 LKRYAEFFKD
+270 LKKHAEFFKD
-280 RTSFECLKYLSVEV
+280 RTSFERFKYLNVEV

-314 YYKQKKEVK
+314 YYEKKKVVK
-323 RELKDLQRDK
+323 SELKALQKDEK
-333 EFWTKSSQH
+333 FWTKSSQH
-342 EVVVPV
+342 EVSMPV

-359 EIGEVQNHT
+359 EIGNEQNHT
-368 LICGRSGSGKSNF
+368 LICDHSESGKSNF
-381 LHVLIQNLAFYYD
+381 LHVLIQNLTFYYA

-408 VEFNAYTDPNILEH
+408 VEFNAYTDPILEH
-422 ARLVSVASSVGFGV
+422 ARLVIVASSVGFGM

-444 EIKKRSELF
+444 EIKKRSNLF
-453 KQFNVKDLSDY
+453 KQFKVKDLSDY

-481 VLFSDNST
+481 VLFSDKST
-489 KGKEGVERSLNT
+489 QVKGSVERSLNI

-512 LVLATQTMRGGEI
+512 LVLVTQTMRNIGI
-525 DSSIKAQIA
+525 SDSIKGQIA
-534 NRIALPMDADDS
+534 NRIALPMDAEDS
-546 TKILDDDVACEL
+546 SKILDDDAACEIQK
-558 VRPEGIFNNNG
+558 PEGIFNNNG
-569 GHKKYHTKM
+569 GNRKYHTKM

-628 RLYLGKKV
+628 RLHLGKEV

-647 ENNELHLLVVSQDLN
+647 ENNESHLLVVSQDLN

-676 SANKELVFYN
+676 SANKELVFCN

-691 IRSFDVQK
+691 IRSFDAQK
-699 EYGITPIE
+699 EYGITPVE
-707 NALNALDATTNRP
+707 NILSVLDTAMNP

-733 ELHDKVGAEKLRSFL
+733 ELHDKVGAEKLKSFL
-748 EKATDNEQ
+748 EKAIDNEQ

-762 HDYKQIKTN
+762 HDFRQIKSS
-771 YHLDK
+771 YHFDK
-776 LKELLNHHFKQ
+776 LKEWLNHHFKQ
-787 CLAFRCNGENLNAL
+787 CLAFKCNGENLNAL
-801 QSGLPSPSE
+801 QSGLPSPSKP
-810 HNALFIELSKDSRTE
+810 NALLIELSKDSYTE

>member
-1 MKPKSMKEKLRGT
+1 
-14 MMNILRIKMIDAGNL
+14 MIDAGNL

-34 DALDKVVAKKE
+34 DALDKVVTKKE
-45 PESFLRPSTLK
+45 PESFLKPSTLK
-56 IEEYQKSIRQIQA
+56 IEEYQKNIRQIQA
-69 QFIDAPQFNETSAYP
+69 QFIDAPQFNETTTYP
-84 QFLSCGLL
+84 KFLSCGLL

-138 VPLVQLEVIL
+138 TPLVQLEVIL

-159 LARRLLNKD
+159 LARRLLDKN

-204 GFRDFV
+204 GFRDFA
-210 HYNENEKDPLPLKA
+210 HYNEEATDRLPLKA

-237 LYYLEKIMRF
+237 LYYLEKTMRF

-280 RTSFECLKYLSVEV
+280 RTSFERLKYLNVEI
-294 INDQGIKSQHMK
+294 INDQGIQSQHMQ

-314 YYKQKKEVK
+314 YYEKKKAVK
-323 RELKDLQRDK
+323 RELKDLQKDEK
-333 EFWTKSSQH
+333 FWTESSQFK
-342 EVVVPV
+342 VSVPV

-359 EIGEVQNHT
+359 EIGKAQNHT
-368 LICGRSGSGKSNF
+368 LICDHSGSGKSNF
-381 LHVLIQNLAFYYD
+381 LHVLIQNLAFYYA
-394 PDEVQLFLLDYKEG
+394 PNEVQLFLLDYKEG
-408 VEFNAYTDPNILEH
+408 VGFNAYTDPNILEH
-422 ARLVSVASSVGFGV
+422 ARLVSVASSISYGIT
-436 SFLSWLCD
+436 FLKWLCD
-444 EIKKRSELF
+444 EMQKRADRF

-464 RKHEKMP
+464 RKHGEIP
-471 RLIVVIDEFQ
+471 RLIVVVDEFQ
-481 VLFSDNST
+481 VLFSDKST
-489 KGKEGVERSLNT
+489 QVKGSVERSLNT

-525 DSSIKAQIA
+525 DSNIKAQIA

-546 TKILDDDVACEL
+546 TKILDDDATCEIQK
-558 VRPEGIFNNNG
+558 PEGIFNNNG

-578 SIPKAPDDFKSFLTK
+578 SIPKAPDDFTAFIKK
-593 IHAEFNQRNLA
+593 IHEEFNQRNLA

-613 ETPLKMPNTLKANEM
+613 ETALKMPNTLKANEM
-628 RLYLGKKV
+628 RLHLGKKV

-647 ENNELHLLVVSQDLN
+647 ENNESHLLVVSQDLN

-676 SANKELVFYN
+676 STNKELVFCN

-691 IRSFDVQK
+691 IRSFDAPK
-699 EYGITPIE
+699 EYGITPVE
-707 NALNALDATTNRP
+707 NILSVLDTAMNP
-720 NSALVIDNLNEAK
+720 NSVLMVDNLNEAK
-733 ELHDKVGAEKLRSFL
+733 ELHDKVGVEKLKSFL

-756 YCVIFA
+756 YCIIFA
-762 HDYKQIKTN
+762 HDYRQIKTN
-771 YHLDK
+771 YHFDK
-776 LKELLNHHFKQ
+776 LKDLLNNHFKQ
-787 CLAFRCNGENLNAL
+787 CLAFRCNEDNLNAL
-801 QSGLPSPSE
+801 KSGLPSPSE
-810 HNALFIELSKDSRTE
+810 LNALFIELSKDSHTE
-825 FRPFSLQD
+825 FRPFSL

>member
-1 MKPKSMKEKLRGT
+1 
-14 MMNILRIKMIDAGNL
+14 MMNILRIKMIDVGNL

-45 PESFLRPSTLK
+45 PESFLKPIASQ
-56 IEEYQKSIRQIQA
+56 IEDYQKSIRQIQA
-69 QFIDAPQFNETSAYP
+69 QFTDAPKFNETSVYP
-84 QFLSCGLL
+84 KFLSCDLL
-92 QVRGKNGAN
+92 EIKGKNGAN

-138 VPLVQLEVIL
+138 APLVQLEVVL
-148 IDALSLGGIFN
+148 VDALSLGGIFN
-159 LARRLLNKD
+159 LARRLLDKD

-204 GFRDFV
+204 GYKDFA
-210 HYNENEKDPLPLKA
+210 HYNEEKEDRLPLKA

-230 DALSQNA
+230 DALSQDA

-280 RTSFECLKYLSVEV
+280 RTSFERLKYLNVEV
-294 INDQGIKSQHMK
+294 INDHGIQSQHMK

-323 RELKDLQRDK
+323 RELKELQKDEK
-333 EFWTKSSQH
+333 FWTKSSQH

-359 EIGEVQNHT
+359 EIGNEQNHT
-368 LICGRSGSGKSNF
+368 LICDHSGSGKSNF
-381 LHVLIQNLAFYYD
+381 LHVLIQNLAFYYA
-394 PDEVQLFLLDYKEG
+394 PNEVQLFLLDYKEG
-408 VEFNAYTDPNILEH
+408 VEFNAYVADPTLEH
-422 ARLVSVASSVGFGV
+422 ARLVSVASSVSYGIT
-436 SFLSWLCD
+436 FLKWLCD
-444 EIKKRSELF
+444 EMQKRAELF
-453 KQFNVKDLSDY
+453 KQFNVKDLNNY
-464 RKHEKMP
+464 RKHDEMP

-481 VLFSDNST
+481 VLFSDNEST
-489 KGKEGVERSLNT
+489 KAVEGHLNT
-501 LLKKGRSYGVH
+501 LLKKGHSYGVH
-512 LVLATQTMRGGEI
+512 LVLATQTMRGTDI
-525 DSSIKAQIA
+525 NPSFKAQIA
-534 NRIALPMDADDS
+534 NRIALPMDAEDS
-546 TKILDDDVACEL
+546 SSVLGDDVACEIQK
-558 VRPEGIFNNNG
+558 PEGIFNNNG
-569 GHKKYHTKM
+569 GHQKYHTKM
-578 SIPKAPDDFKSFLTK
+578 SIPKAPDDFKSFLAK

-613 ETPLKMPNTLKANEM
+613 ETALKMPDTLKANEM
-628 RLYLGKKV
+628 RLHLGKTV

-647 ENNELHLLVVSQDLN
+647 ESNESHLLVVSQNLQD
-662 ARIALMKLL
+662 RIALMKLL

-676 SANKELVFYN
+676 SANKELVFCN

-691 IRSFDVQK
+691 IRSFDAQK
-699 EYGITPIE
+699 EYGITPVE
-707 NALNALDATTNRP
+707 NILSVLDTAMNP

-733 ELHDKVGAEKLRSFL
+733 ELHDKVGAEKLKSFL
-748 EKATDNEQ
+748 EKAIDNEQ

-762 HDYKQIKTN
+762 HDFRQIKTN
-771 YHLDK
+771 YHFDK
-776 LKELLNHHFKQ
+776 LKDLLNNHFKQ
-787 CLAFRCNGENLNAL
+787 CLAFRCNGENLNAIK
-801 QSGLPSPSE
+801 SDLPSPSRL
-810 HNALFIELSKDSRTE
+810 NALLIGLSKDSVTE